1 MPGSSIAGEHRAVR
15 FPLHGLWVLSS
26 RQPHFATCSPYA
38 GSTDAQGCRS
48 RERSE
53 WAFCLSCGNARRL
66 DASRVAE
73 RLGHNVSLG
82 EMGVFV
88 GSLLFGLLGIH
99 AFGLIAG
106 IVKAAVGAVIVLAI
120 AHWLRGR
127 RAA

>member
-1 MPGSSIAGEHRAVR
+1 M
-15 FPLHGLWVLSS
+15 
-26 RQPHFATCSPYA
+26 
-38 GSTDAQGCRS
+38 
-48 RERSE
+48 
-53 WAFCLSCGNARRL
+53 
-66 DASRVAE
+66 AE

-88 GSLLFGLLGIH
+88 GSLLLGLLGIH

-106 IVKAAVGAVIVLAI
+106 IVKAAVCAVIVLAI